1 MVLSMGEESV
11 SHYKIIQDEKFCH
24 NHLGKCNLLVCQLMV
39 NNITAFA
46 MRIKCKILG
55 ISIQ

>member
-1 MVLSMGEESV
+1 MVLSMGEESM
-11 SHYKIIQDEKFCH
+11 SHYKKSIQDEKFCH
-24 NHLGKCNLLVCQLMV
+24 NHLGKYNLLVCQLMV

-55 ISIQ
+55 IL